1 MENDGLLHVIK
12 RLPMGICPVCGKPLM
27 LLRSEYTAYILAES
41 GYIRSKVDEKSEMKM
56 ICPKCGY
63 IENARV
69 GDDGII
75 PERLDDLVPSTGEI
89 KNNPIGSK

>member
-1 MENDGLLHVIK
+1 
-12 RLPMGICPVCGKPLM
+12 
-27 LLRSEYTAYILAES
+27 
-41 GYIRSKVDEKSEMKM
+41 MKM
-56 ICPKCGY
+56 ICPKCGHT
-63 IENARV
+63 ENARV